1 MKEKLINIRIFLP
14 HDVASDLKEFQLSYG
29 ENADANDILVDL
41 IVQGLAAFKKK
52 DKKASGHN
60 ACAREEGF
68 YLL

>member
-1 MKEKLINIRIFLP
+1 MKEKLINIKIFLS
-14 HDVASDLKEFQLSYG
+14 HDVESDLKEFQLSYG

-60 ACAREEGF
+60 SV
-68 YLL
+68 